1 MKLWGGR
8 FKKGTDTLVNDF
20 NSSINVDSRLYKED
34 IEGSLA
40 HVKMLGKQGIIPNK
54 SSKKIEDGLNEILK
68 RLDNGVIE
76 VDPTS
81 EDIHSFVEGTL
92 TYYIGACGKMLHTGR
107 SRNDQVTLDLRLYL
121 KKALDNIVSC
131 IIELEEVIHKKAS
144 ENIETIMPGYTHMQ
158 KAQPITLAHHLLA
171 YGEMLRRDI
180 GRLQDTYKRTDQMP
194 LGSGALAT
202 STYPIDREFVAK
214 ELEFSDVTWNSL
226 DSVSDR
232 DYVIETLSALS
243 IIMMHLSRF
252 SEEIILWCTNEFN
265 FIELDDG
272 YSTGSSIMPQKKNP
286 DVAELVRGKTGRVYG
301 DLITLLTVMKGIP
314 LAYNK
319 DMQEDKEALFDA
331 LDTVTLSLKTF
342 TGMLDTMKIKK
353 EVMRKGA
360 AGGFTNAT
368 DVADYLV
375 KHGIAFRNAH
385 EIVGEIVIYCINKNK
400 AIDELSLNE
409 LKSFSPIFE
418 EDIYNSIDLLTCVE
432 ERQVIGGPSTKSV
445 KIQLDRL
452 AKFIKEI
459 KGGL

>member
-92 TYYIGACGKMLHTGR
+92 TYYIWACGKMLHTGR

-131 IIELEEVIHKKAS
+131 VIELEEVIHKKAS

-418 EDIYNSIDLLTCVE
+418 EDIYNAIDLLTCVE